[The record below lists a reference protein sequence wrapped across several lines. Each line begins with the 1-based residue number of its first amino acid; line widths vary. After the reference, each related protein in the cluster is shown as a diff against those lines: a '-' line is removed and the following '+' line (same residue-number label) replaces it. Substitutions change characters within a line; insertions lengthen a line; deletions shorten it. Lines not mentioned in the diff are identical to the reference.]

1 MIEGKNTFIRLM
13 EEEDVPHKVDWFN
26 DIKVRKTLNVN
37 FPISIIGTKKWLNNV
52 SLNDSRKDFIICS
65 SLDNVP
71 VGYCGLVNI
80 DIKNSKA
87 ESYLGMGN
95 KEYWGKGHASEARR
109 LLLDYAFNELD
120 LNKVYSYVWSANEK
134 MIHINKKVGY
144 QVEGKLR
151 DDVFHQGEFR
161 DKLIMGLLKKEY
173 RR

>member
-26 DIKVRKTLNVN
+26 DIEVRKTLNVN

-65 SLDNVP
+65 SIDDVP

-87 ESYLGMGN
+87 ESYLGMGTKN
-95 KEYWGKGHASEARR
+95 IGEKDTRQRQE
-109 LLLDYAFNELD
+109 DY
-120 LNKVYSYVWSANEK
+120 Y
-134 MIHINKKVGY
+134 
-144 QVEGKLR
+144 
-151 DDVFHQGEFR
+151 
-161 DKLIMGLLKKEY
+161 
-173 RR
+173 